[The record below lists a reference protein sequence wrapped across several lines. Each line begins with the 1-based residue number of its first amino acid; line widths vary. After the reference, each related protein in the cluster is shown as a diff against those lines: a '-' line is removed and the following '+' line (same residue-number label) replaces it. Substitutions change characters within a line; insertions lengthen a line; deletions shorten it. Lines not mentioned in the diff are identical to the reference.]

1 MQRIILF
8 IIDFFDYFHKKKI
21 LNFLKRNNYRKFDV
35 FFDIGAHKGETI
47 DLFTKNFII
56 NNIYSFE
63 ASPINFEILKK
74 NITKHKNKKIILEN
88 IAIGSSSG
96 NALLKQVRE
105 SSSSTLSK
113 INLESEYFKKKDK
126 ILNFFSKEKY
136 FQNISIEIKTLYEYL
151 NSQVIKN
158 IDFLKI
164 DTEGYEFQVLLGLKN
179 KLQNVKIVLFEHHY
193 DDMLKKGYTFTDI
206 HALLVKYN
214 FKQIYKSKMPF
225 RKTFE
230 YIYINKNFKYE
241 K

>member
-74 NITKHKNKKIILEN
+74 NSIKHKNKKIILEN

-113 INLESEYFKKKDK
+113 INLESEYFKKKNK
-126 ILNFFSKEKY
+126 ILNFF
-136 FQNISIEIKTLYEYL
+136 
-151 NSQVIKN
+151 
-158 IDFLKI
+158 
-164 DTEGYEFQVLLGLKN
+164 
-179 KLQNVKIVLFEHHY
+179 
-193 DDMLKKGYTFTDI
+193 
-206 HALLVKYN
+206 
-214 FKQIYKSKMPF
+214 
-225 RKTFE
+225 
-230 YIYINKNFKYE
+230 
-241 K
+241 